1 MHLYAEVQEL
11 HKQYGDIVRLA
22 LRNYEPRV
30 QAYTDQL
37 MQQLSK
43 RENSPVNVT
52 DWFNFY
58 SFDVMGDMAWGK
70 SFNMLRDGIKHYFMT
85 SLHADMTSVGLF
97 SHLVWLFP
105 IFKATPILNKE
116 SKKFWGWVNSQ
127 VDERKKM
134 KPSHQDVF
142 SSLLEH
148 HESLGKPTHQDE
160 LNLTGDAYLIAVAG
174 SDTTAAS
181 LTCMF
186 FELSQNPKALQALQK
201 EVDDLHAS
209 TENIDAITLSKLR
222 YMDAVINE
230 TLRLHPPVP
239 SGLQRMTPPEGLQ
252 IDQTF
257 IPGNTILQVPSF
269 TMYRDERFFS
279 RPDEFIP
286 TRWTTEKELNVDD
299 SVFHPFSTGRTSCIG
314 KQLGLMELRAVS
326 SQIVRKYD
334 VSLAPGQDP
343 QAFLDGRRDAF
354 TLALGPLH
362 LVFKPR
368 SQKE

>member
-116 SKKFWGWVNSQ
+116 SKKFWIWVNNQ
-127 VDERKKM
+127 VDERKK
-134 KPSHQDVF
+134 
-142 SSLLEH
+142 
-148 HESLGKPTHQDE
+148 
-160 LNLTGDAYLIAVAG
+160 
-174 SDTTAAS
+174 
-181 LTCMF
+181 
-186 FELSQNPKALQALQK
+186 LSQNPKALQALQK
-201 EVDDLHAS
+201 EVDDLYAS
-209 TENIDAITLSKLR
+209 TDNIDAMTLSKLR

-257 IPGNTILQVPSF
+257 IPGNTILQIPSF
-269 TMYRDERFFS
+269 TMYR
-279 RPDEFIP
+279 
-286 TRWTTEKELNVDD
+286 
-299 SVFHPFSTGRTSCIG
+299 G
-314 KQLGLMELRAVS
+314 M
-326 SQIVRKYD
+326 
-334 VSLAPGQDP
+334 
-343 QAFLDGRRDAF
+343 
-354 TLALGPLH
+354 
-362 LVFKPR
+362 
-368 SQKE
+368 